1 MRPALAADRLTH
13 ATPEHAMTTPQ
24 RAPSSDPH
32 LHLLTHPLI
41 QQRLT
46 IARDCN
52 TGVEAFRRQVSLI
65 ARLMVYELTRDY
77 PTIEVDV
84 QTPMGPC
91 KGHKLAVNLTLVPI
105 LRAGLGMADG
115 ILELVPEARVGHLG
129 LYRDE
134 RTLEPV
140 TYYNKLP
147 PDIAQTDVIVID
159 PMLATGGSL
168 VAAIDYVSKVGARR
182 IKILCLVAS
191 PEGIALVRR
200 DHPEI
205 PIYTAAVDERLD
217 HRGYIVPGLGDAGD
231 RLFGTA

>member
-1 MRPALAADRLTH
+1 MIR
-13 ATPEHAMTTPQ
+13 
-24 RAPSSDPH
+24 DPH

-46 IARDCN
+46 IARDKR

-65 ARLMVYELTRDY
+65 AKLMVYELTRDY
-77 PTIEVDV
+77 PTEDLSVE
-84 QTPMGPC
+84 TPLGRC
-91 KGHKLAVNLTLVPI
+91 QGKKLAVNLTLVPI

-115 ILELVPEARVGHLG
+115 ILELIPEARIGHLG

-134 RTLEPV
+134 KTLAPV

-147 PDIAQTDVIVID
+147 PDIAATDVIVID

-168 VAAIDYVSKVGARR
+168 IAAVDYVSQVGARR

-191 PEGIALVRR
+191 PEGIAAVRR
-200 DHPEI
+200 GHPDI
-205 PIYTAAVDERLD
+205 PIYTAAIDECLD
-217 HRGYIVPGLGDAGD
+217 ERGYIVPGLGDAGD

>member
-1 MRPALAADRLTH
+1 MPA
-13 ATPEHAMTTPQ
+13 
-24 RAPSSDPH
+24 DPH

-46 IARDCN
+46 LARDRD
-52 TGVEAFRRQVSLI
+52 TGVEQFRRQVSLI

-77 PTIEVDV
+77 PTEDV
-84 QTPMGPC
+84 AVETPLGPC
-91 KGHKLAVNLTLVPI
+91 HGERLAVTLTLVPI
-105 LRAGLGMADG
+105 LRAGLGMAEG
-115 ILELVPEARVGHLG
+115 ILELIPEARVGHLG

-134 RTLEPV
+134 TTLAPV

-147 PDIAQTDVIVID
+147 PDVADTDVIVID

-168 VAAIDYVSKVGARR
+168 VAAIDYIRQAGAQR

-191 PEGIALVRR
+191 PEGIATVRAK
-200 DHPEI
+200 HPVL

-217 HRGYIVPGLGDAGD
+217 DRGYIVPGLGDAGD